1 MTVDNAMT
9 DAPLKVSISGLP
21 DTRLAQ
27 LTRELAFDLS
37 RLGIK
42 ARPVELSPVPG
53 EKGEPI
59 TLGVLALA
67 LVTTGTVKVAIECF
81 KSYFS
86 RERTLSMRLTSADG
100 KQVEV
105 TARNVDTQAVREVL
119 ETAVSA
125 RSG

>member
-37 RLGIK
+37 RLGIN

-59 TLGVLALA
+59 TLGVLASL
-67 LVTTGTVKVAIECF
+67 
-81 KSYFS
+81 
-86 RERTLSMRLTSADG
+86 
-100 KQVEV
+100 
-105 TARNVDTQAVREVL
+105 
-119 ETAVSA
+119 
-125 RSG
+125 